1 VKTIELKRKP
11 VELLIRVLCGFL
23 AVFTLFMLT
32 MSLVF
37 SLGGDTPSLFGRNI
51 YIVKTDTVD
60 FLKPG
65 TALFTR
71 SVPFNEIHPGDI
83 VVFNSLDNSKAGLA
97 EIENVTESDNVYR
110 FEAIGES
117 GAEITLTGSQI
128 VGRATQYSNF
138 LGAVFVFA
146 KSAAGVMVIA
156 VIPCMIIL
164 IYEASKAVFG
174 VFKKSEGIRPVKK
187 QDEIPTY
194 VPRQKISNRKAKE
207 ESKEESTVE
216 DDYGR
221 MLAEIA
227 EKDAVLEAEDDFP
240 LFKQPTSKTISIN
253 KPSPPQ
259 KPPAPLSQK
268 RLNQAIAEVN
278 ARKVPENSGSGRI
291 TDRFPFDKDEEEVVT
306 ITPTG
311 SDNSATYE
319 VGSLREI
326 KAAPAATPAVENVK
340 RYSPKKNTPAQRV
353 SQTTSIPSLDRLLR
367 EDDPE
372 VENVRYDIEDI
383 LFSIDRKK

>member
-1 VKTIELKRKP
+1 
-11 VELLIRVLCGFL
+11 
-23 AVFTLFMLT
+23 MLT
-32 MSLVF
+32 MSLF
-37 SLGGDTPSLFGRNI
+37 FTFGGDAPSLFGRNI
-51 YIVKTDTVD
+51 YIVKTDAVE

-71 SVPFNEIHPGDI
+71 TVPYNEIHPGDI
-83 VVFNSLDNSKAGLA
+83 VVFKEPENNKAGLA
-97 EIENVTESDNVYR
+97 EIETVRQSDNVYI

-117 GAEITLTGSQI
+117 GAEITLMGSHI
-128 VGRATQYSNF
+128 IGRATQYSDF
-138 LGAVFVFA
+138 FGVLISFA

-164 IYEASKAVFG
+164 IYEASKAFFG
-174 VFKKSEGIRPVKK
+174 VLKKSGGVRPVKK
-187 QDEIPTY
+187 QNEIPTY
-194 VPRQKISNRKAKE
+194 VPRQKISNKRVKE
-207 ESKEESTVE
+207 EPEDTVE

-227 EKDAVLEAEDDFP
+227 EKDAALEMEDDLP
-240 LFKQPTSKTISIN
+240 LFKQPASKVISVN
-253 KPSPPQ
+253 KPAPPNP
-259 KPPAPLSQK
+259 KPPMPLSQK

-278 ARKVPENSGSGRI
+278 ARKTPEGFNTGRI
-291 TDRFPFDKDEEEVVT
+291 TDHFPFDKEDEVVT

-326 KAAPAATPAVENVK
+326 KANPVSAPAVENVK
-340 RYSPKKNTPAQRV
+340 RYNPKKNTPAQRAA
-353 SQTTSIPSLDRLLR
+353 QTTSIPSLDRLLR

-383 LFSIDRKK
+383 LFSIDKKK